1 MPDKHRSETPDLEFV
16 KVRHRHRSRRHR
28 SWGRWTHSLPERLP
42 NALVVFAYLLG
53 AWFVVCLLT
62 SGWRRERYLEY
73 AKQHL
78 EAARPLKGYYQLA
91 RTDPEMAWG
100 FQSQSDWHYRM
111 SKKYA
116 AAAQSPW
123 LPAWP
128 DALSW

>member
-1 MPDKHRSETPDLEFV
+1 MPAEKWSGTPDPDFV

-28 SWGRWTHSLPERLP
+28 SRGRWRHALPERLP
-42 NALVVFAYLLG
+42 DCLILIAYLLAAG
-53 AWFVVCLLT
+53 FMVCLLT
-62 SGWRRERYLEY
+62 SGGRRERYLEY
-73 AKQHL
+73 SKQHL
-78 EAARPLKGYYQLA
+78 EAARSLKGHYQLA

-100 FQSQSDWHYRM
+100 FQSQSDWHHRM

-123 LPAWP
+123 FPAWP